1 MISKA
6 GVSNATKSL
15 MEKNARVTWIIMT
28 LRTIGL
34 IAAFGISNH
43 TSTDNHVSASS
54 LWAAQVSYDIL
65 FRYTTSLFL
74 KNETYNIK

>member
-34 IAAFGISNH
+34 IAALGISNR

-65 FRYTTSLFL
+65 FRYTISLFY
-74 KNETYNIK
+74 KK

>member
-1 MISKA
+1 MILKVVA
-6 GVSNATKSL
+6 LVATKSL

-28 LRTIGL
+28 PQTIGL

-74 KNETYNIK
+74 

>member
-1 MISKA
+1 MISKE
-6 GVSNATKSL
+6 GVSNVTEYL
-15 MEKNARVTWIIMT
+15 MENNARVTWIMMT

-34 IAAFGISNH
+34 IAAFGISNR

-54 LWAAQVSYDIL
+54 LWAAQVSCDIL

-74 KNETYNIK
+74 KMRHVI